1 MSRMIIAYLATIIVF
16 LAIDYVWLTRV
27 ALSFYRDQI
36 GGIMLDEPKLGYA
49 VAFYLAYGIGVVVFA
64 VKPAL
69 DANNL
74 WLALLYGGLLGF
86 MCYGT
91 YDFTNLAVIKG
102 YTVTAAFVDLAWG
115 TVLTG
120 VSALAGAWITRAV
133 TG

>member
-1 MSRMIIAYLATIIVF
+1 MTKLIVAYLTTMLVF

-27 ALSFYRDQI
+27 AFTFYRTEI
-36 GGIMLDEPKLGYA
+36 GSIMADPPRLGYA
-49 VAFYLAYGIGVVVFA
+49 AAFYLAFGVGVVIFA

-74 WLALLYGGLLGF
+74 LLALIYGAILGF

-102 YTVTAAFVDLAWG
+102 YTVKAAFVDLAWG
-115 TVLTG
+115 TALTA
-120 VSALAGAWITRAV
+120 VSAFCGTFLTRWF